1 MVFFLEVGLTP
12 LTPVKGIGLHW
23 VLTQSTQENT
33 FGMNWS
39 QTFSWMIRIDRKVE
53 KFLCTLSHFVFKAD
67 LKYDRN
73 PSVQKETGV
82 VLVEIKCKVH
92 GCTWVKR
99 FDTFSSKYTH
109 VSTEVINDS
118 HPKGGQVHL
127 LLAQQCVYK
136 LGSTSEG
143 FLSAHCLQTW
153 KNHHC
158 LWTIAVL
165 FSGSPWDPGGPF
177 FTARWGSD

>member
-1 MVFFLEVGLTP
+1 MELARTECWLSQLKRTP
-12 LTPVKGIGLHW
+12 LGWIGAKPSHEWSGLIEKSKNSYAHSVILFSKQTWNMTETP
-23 VLTQSTQENT
+23 Q
-33 FGMNWS
+33 F
-39 QTFSWMIRIDRKVE
+39 R
-53 KFLCTLSHFVFKAD
+53 
-67 LKYDRN
+67 
-73 PSVQKETGV
+73 KETRV

-158 LWTIAVL
+158 LWTIAFL
-165 FSGSPWDPGGPF
+165 FSGSAWDPGGPF